1 MQKIYLNEAAE
12 ILELKKYITKL
23 EAEVTYFEKDM
34 LSGDGHH
41 CESCGR
47 VRHVNDCDNI
57 DGYYTCSP
65 ECTRKIEAD
74 IKADEESKNDAAWT
88 YDNR

>member
-1 MQKIYLNEAAE
+1 MSKIYLNETAE
-12 ILELKKYITKL
+12 ILELKKHIAKL

-57 DGYYTCSP
+57 DGFYTCSP
-65 ECTRKIEAD
+65 ECTRKIEKD
-74 IKADEESKNDAAWT
+74 IQEAEEAREDAGWC